1 MLASKCSHRKLH
13 AWGYYDL
20 LIPAATWRQPGLIIQ
35 LAVYL
40 LANSQQSFSECLEGC
55 KLWKSQAPW
64 IRDVGI
70 LLFVLVFI
78 LSTMNKIKDP
88 ILVGQV
94 DSWPMAFVSTD
105 VGRNRMRKRWE
116 KWNKSY
122 ASQSQ
127 NWKSESQ
134 PFGLHLVSV
143 NLAWSIVWQDFKGT
157 VWHSGCSQC
166 HWDSNGQT
174 EAFAEVKIVE
184 SFGLPHL
191 VWWGPRLDGQKRAL
205 GASCVKKIKDY
216 SNLEIE
222 NQWAAFI
229 AENWGALHSWPSGQ
243 SLTWSR
249 AVFATSQAWW
259 SYQETNWTQV

>member
-1 MLASKCSHRKLH
+1 MLSSEAACLR
-13 AWGYYDL
+13 L
-20 LIPAATWRQPGLIIQ
+20 LWFAHPGRYLTAARVDRLICGV
-35 LAVYL
+35 LYFV
-40 LANSQQSFSECLEGC
+40 LANSQQSVSECLEGC

-94 DSWPMAFVSTD
+94 DSWPMAFVSID
-105 VGRNRMRKRWE
+105 VGRSRMGKRWE
-116 KWNKSY
+116 MWNKSY

-134 PFGLHLVSV
+134 PFGLHLVSM

-166 HWDSNGQT
+166 HWDSSGQT

-191 VWWGPRLDGQKRAL
+191 GWWGPRLDGQKRAL
-205 GASCVKKIKDY
+205 GASCVEKIKDH

-229 AENWGALHSWPSGQ
+229 ALLSSTQDDLWLWWEATQWQ
-243 SLTWSR
+243 SN
-249 AVFATSQAWW
+249 
-259 SYQETNWTQV
+259 E